1 MSRTYRTAA
10 QAVVELAIVL
20 PVLMWFAL
28 GTLDFGRVFYTYLGL
43 TNAAREGAR
52 RATLLA
58 PACDS
63 SVVSAVTSTVRAEQT
78 GLFAAPGP
86 ALVISLRDCSTSDR
100 RTVAITGY
108 SFQPVT
114 PFIGQALGD
123 RTGAA
128 CLIHTICLGTSA
140 TLPVVNQ

>member
-1 MSRTYRTAA
+1 MLRTRTPA
-10 QAVVELAIVL
+10 QAVVELAIIL
-20 PVLMWFAL
+20 PVLLWFAL

-43 TNAAREGAR
+43 TNSAREGAR

-63 SVVSAVTSTVRAEQT
+63 TVVSTVTATVEAEQP

-86 ALVISLRDCSTSDR
+86 HMVINLNCSSSER
-100 RTVAITGY
+100 RTVSINGY

-123 RTGAA
+123 PSGTV
-128 CLIHTICLGTSA
+128 CSLHTIC
-140 TLPVVNQ
+140 